1 MAVVCPQVATTSGS
15 ETEGPDTA
23 DVDDEVTKRGKHD
36 IAAGVDDEGMN
47 RGKHDIDADA
57 NDEGTQRGNQEIAAI
72 ACPSAPIKEFR
83 AMYYK
88 SGLWQF
94 MHFRQPQYLS

>member
-36 IAAGVDDEGMN
+36 IAAGVDDEGMK

-57 NDEGTQRGNQEIAAI
+57 DDEGMQFAAI
-72 ACPSAPIKEFR
+72 AGPSAPIKEFR

-88 SGLWQF
+88 SGLWQV
-94 MHFRQPQYLS
+94 MHFRQP